1 MHDFLSFG
9 DNCVIFCVLD
19 LFSLGLVFD
28 VLVRVLDVF
37 KLPLLVVIE
46 IVVVESDQGSTIV
59 FLEFLDSLLVDN
71 DKNCSEG
78 R

>member
-1 MHDFLSFG
+1 M
-9 DNCVIFCVLD
+9 
-19 LFSLGLVFD
+19 GLVFD